1 MNNKINFKIYLILLI
16 IILSGCRYNRVYHNK
31 FSRYKIKYPEGWIAI
46 NSGHNKTEE
55 EKFKEKLIQ
64 ENSPIKNFTN
74 VDVAFLNP
82 KSSSPIYEQI
92 TVTSQEKRMNFQL
105 LNELIPILKRQ
116 FTKVLGITFYDI
128 KNTVA
133 EMQNFK
139 DGKIINFEYLCK
151 YKNTEYYINY
161 IIIPGKLF
169 GTYYVNGICKKE
181 DIAKFNE
188 NLNYVLNS
196 FHKY

>member
-1 MNNKINFKIYLILLI
+1 MNNKYNLKIAFILI
-16 IILSGCRYNRVYHNK
+16 IIILFGCKYNRVYHNK
-31 FSRYKIKYPEGWIAI
+31 FSRYKIKYPIDWIAI
-46 NSGHNKTEE
+46 NSGHDKNKE
-55 EKFKEKLIQ
+55 EKFRTKLIE
-64 ENSPIKNFTN
+64 ENSPIKDYSN

-82 KSSSPIYEQI
+82 KSSPPIYQQI
-92 TVTSQEKRMNFQL
+92 TVTSQEKRFNFTL
-105 LNELIPILKRQ
+105 LNNMIPLLKRQ
-116 FTKVLGITFYDI
+116 FSTILSTTFYNI
-128 KNTVA
+128 RNNLA
-133 EMQNFK
+133 EIQNFK
-139 DGKIINFEYLCK
+139 DGKIIKFEYSCE

-169 GTYYVNGICKKE
+169 GTYYINGICKKK